1 MAGVPGTVL
10 RRAQEILS
18 ELEQDKPPTPVET
31 QTKRLQMTLFEFDS
45 PPVVEALEKLDINQ
59 LTPIDA
65 LRLLDEW
72 KKKFL

>member
-1 MAGVPGTVL
+1 
-10 RRAQEILS
+10 
-18 ELEQDKPPTPVET
+18 
-31 QTKRLQMTLFEFDS
+31 MTLFEFEA